1 MFLDEPTTGL
11 DPISRRH
18 IWDLIDRSKVD
29 RAIVMTTHSMEEADI
44 LGDRMGIIVRG
55 TLRCLGTSLRLK
67 SRFGSGYRVSIH
79 ISEVD
84 DQKCTQEVKRKI
96 QDLFQ
101 LHLGVEIGEIYHIL
115 LRS

>member
-1 MFLDEPTTGL
+1 
-11 DPISRRH
+11 
-18 IWDLIDRSKVD
+18 
-29 RAIVMTTHSMEEADI
+29 MTTHSMEEADI